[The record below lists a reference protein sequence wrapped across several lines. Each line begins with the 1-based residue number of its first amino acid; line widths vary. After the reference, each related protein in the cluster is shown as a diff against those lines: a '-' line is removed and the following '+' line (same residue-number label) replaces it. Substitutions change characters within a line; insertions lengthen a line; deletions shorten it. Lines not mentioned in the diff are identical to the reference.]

1 MSFLDHDL
9 CRRCGTPDGPS
20 HTTAECERV
29 RAQRAEAQRA
39 YDAARTATTDAVK
52 CGRGNVCSW
61 MSAALLTNDG
71 HAVNFAR
78 REMEHPDTLKPVTRY
93 VASVNGERAV
103 KIAACPACGGNPN
116 EETVYR

>member
-1 MSFLDHDL
+1 M
-9 CRRCGTPDGPS
+9 
-20 HTTAECERV
+20 

-39 YDAARTATTDAVK
+39 YDAAKVRPSDR
-52 CGRGNVCSW
+52 CGAAGQCAW

-78 REMEHPDTLKPVTRY
+78 RVMEHPDTLKPVTRY
-93 VASVNGERAV
+93 VATVAGERAV